1 MQSGLKIEDAARVT
15 GAFWLRRPREIVGV
29 AVVAALYER
38 RSNFSPRDAT
48 VTDRRY
54 SRLAKRQVRLDPSDV
69 RFVNLR
75 SLAQLPFA
83 FRILGGKQM
92 AARGLRS
99 QNLAARGDLESFRNC
114 FACFAASDW
123 LRHKAR
129 KVM

>member
-1 MQSGLKIEDAARVT
+1 MRRVLT
-15 GAFWLRRPREIVGV
+15 GARFWLHRPREIVGV
-29 AVVAALYER
+29 AER
-38 RSNFSPRDAT
+38 RSNFSPKDAT

-54 SRLAKRQVRLDPSDV
+54 SRLAKRQVRLDPSNV

-83 FRILGGKQM
+83 FRILCRKQM

-99 QNLAARGDLESFRNC
+99 QNLAARGDLESFRDC

-129 KVM
+129 KIM